1 MRILLIGGL
10 NHGESVFFDPPLE
23 TIHVPAGMIL
33 GKQYPEYKTEAY
45 RLTRWRH
52 PDRNSWDEWL
62 VYVHSGMTDDAAQP
76 YLAELADQGRVPPL
90 SLQASNQPDQP

>member
-1 MRILLIGGL
+1 MRIPLIGGL

-45 RLTRWRH
+45 RLVRWVI
-52 PDRNSWDEWL
+52 PGSWHDL
-62 VYVHSGMTDDAAQP
+62 PTYVHSGLTDDEAQP
-76 YLAELADQGRVPPL
+76 YADDLAATGRMPPL
-90 SLQASNQPDQP
+90 SLQASKQLDQP

>member
-1 MRILLIGGL
+1 MRIPLIGGL

-33 GKQYPEYKTEAY
+33 GKQYPEYKTEVY

-52 PDRNSWDEWL
+52 PDRYSWDEML
-62 VYVHSGMTDDAAQP
+62 VYVHSGLTDDEAQP
-76 YLAELADQGRVPPL
+76 YADDLAATGRMPPL
-90 SLQASNQPDQP
+90 SLQASTQPDQP